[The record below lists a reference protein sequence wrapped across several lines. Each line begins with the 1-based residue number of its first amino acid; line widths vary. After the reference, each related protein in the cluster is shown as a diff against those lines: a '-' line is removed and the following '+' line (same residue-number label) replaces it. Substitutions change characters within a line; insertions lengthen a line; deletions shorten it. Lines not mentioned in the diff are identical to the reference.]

1 MQASIASVKE
11 QHLLGQKA
19 WHVAEFEA
27 RNETLIQEVDGLPS
41 ALEAAHQQVP
51 HDP

>member
-11 QHLLGQKA
+11 QLGQKA